1 MPTDIPRA
9 GRSNMSVCVK
19 AAQVIFFV
27 ATICGASTFA
37 DERPSALLLA
47 VETRAD
53 DTAGDQVAFENKW
66 DDRASPLLAPIK
78 ASVTSRDQEPTALD
92 PAPMWSRAVT
102 AMLSETSAK
111 WADLQ
116 SRILAEKATLAAC
129 RSGDRPCPAAARRFL
144 SIIEQA
150 RQRQGRARF
159 GEINRAINLSIR
171 PMSDLAQYGV
181 EDFWASPL
189 ASLSSGAGDCE
200 DYAIAKY
207 VALEES
213 GIAPADLQFEIV
225 RDVEHQ
231 ATHAVVAVRYKDEWL
246 VLDNRTLMM
255 VNAEESPYYYLFAL
269 DHEGVRTFATEV
281 VRRRAIKAG
290 DSVSYLRDNQTTTVS
305 SNLAMAYRFQKVD

>member
-1 MPTDIPRA
+1 
-9 GRSNMSVCVK
+9 MSVFVK
-19 AAQVIFFV
+19 VVQVIVLV

-37 DERPSALLLA
+37 DERSSALSLA
-47 VETRAD
+47 FEARSG
-53 DTAGDQVAFENKW
+53 DTAGAQVAVKNTSDQVAFENKW
-66 DDRASPLLAPIK
+66 DDRASPLLAPIT
-78 ASVTSRDQEPTALD
+78 ASLTSRDQEPTTVD
-92 PAPMWSRAVT
+92 PAPIWSWAAT
-102 AMLSETSAK
+102 AMLSESSAK

-116 SRILAEKATLAAC
+116 SRILAEKVTLAAC

-144 SIIEQA
+144 SIVENG
-150 RQRQGRARF
+150 RQRQGRARL

-181 EDFWASPL
+181 EDYSASPL

-213 GIAPADLQFEIV
+213 GIAPADLQLEIV

-231 ATHAVVAVRYKDEWL
+231 ATHAVVEVRYKDEWL
-246 VLDNRTLMM
+246 ILDNRTLLIM
-255 VNAEESPYYYLFAL
+255 NTEQTHYYPLLVL

-281 VRRRAIKAG
+281 ARRRAIQAG
-290 DSVSYLRDNQTTTVS
+290 VLVSNLQDDRITTVS
-305 SNLAMAYRFQKVD
+305 SNLAMTNRLQKVD

>member
-1 MPTDIPRA
+1 
-9 GRSNMSVCVK
+9 MSVFVK
-19 AAQVIFFV
+19 AVQVIVLV

-37 DERPSALLLA
+37 DERSSALSLA
-47 VETRAD
+47 FEARSG
-53 DTAGDQVAFENKW
+53 DTAGAQVAVKNTSDQVAFENKW
-66 DDRASPLLAPIK
+66 DDRASPLLAPIT
-78 ASVTSRDQEPTALD
+78 ASLPSRDQEPTTVD
-92 PAPMWSRAVT
+92 PAPIWSWAAT
-102 AMLSETSAK
+102 AMLSESSAK

-116 SRILAEKATLAAC
+116 SRILAEKVTLAAC

-144 SIIEQA
+144 SIVENG
-150 RQRQGRARF
+150 RQRQGRARL

-181 EDFWASPL
+181 EDYSASPL

-213 GIAPADLQFEIV
+213 GIAPADLQLEIV

-231 ATHAVVAVRYKDEWL
+231 ATHAVVEVRYKDEWL
-246 VLDNRTLMM
+246 ILDNRTLLIM
-255 VNAEESPYYYLFAL
+255 NTEQTHYYPLLVL

-281 VRRRAIKAG
+281 ARRRAIQERVA
-290 DSVSYLRDNQTTTVS
+290 VSYLQDDKATTIS
-305 SNLAMAYRFQKVD
+305 SNPAMTNRLQKVD

>member
-1 MPTDIPRA
+1 
-9 GRSNMSVCVK
+9 MSVFVK
-19 AAQVIFFV
+19 AVQVIVLV

-37 DERPSALLLA
+37 DERSSALSLA
-47 VETRAD
+47 VEARSG
-53 DTAGDQVAFENKW
+53 DTAGAQVAVKNTSDQVAFENKW
-66 DDRASPLLAPIK
+66 DDRASPLLAPIT
-78 ASVTSRDQEPTALD
+78 ASLPSRDQEPTTVD
-92 PAPMWSRAVT
+92 PAPIWSWAAT
-102 AMLSETSAK
+102 AMLSESSAK

-116 SRILAEKATLAAC
+116 SRILAEKVTLAAC

-144 SIIEQA
+144 SIVENG
-150 RQRQGRARF
+150 RQRQGRARL

-181 EDFWASPL
+181 EDYWASPL

-213 GIAPADLQFEIV
+213 GIAPADLQLEIV

-231 ATHAVVAVRYKDEWL
+231 ATHAVVEVRYKDEWL
-246 VLDNRTLMM
+246 ILDNRTLLIM
-255 VNAEESPYYYLFAL
+255 NTEQTHYYPLLVL

-281 VRRRAIKAG
+281 ARRRAIQAG
-290 DSVSYLRDNQTTTVS
+290 VLVSNLQDDRITTVS
-305 SNLAMAYRFQKVD
+305 SNLAMTNRLQKVD

>member
-1 MPTDIPRA
+1 
-9 GRSNMSVCVK
+9 MSVFVK
-19 AAQVIFFV
+19 AVQVIVLV

-37 DERPSALLLA
+37 DERSSALPLA
-47 VETRAD
+47 VEARSG
-53 DTAGDQVAFENKW
+53 DTAGAQVAVKNTSDQVAFENKW
-66 DDRASPLLAPIK
+66 DDRASPLLAPIT
-78 ASVTSRDQEPTALD
+78 ASLTSRDQEPTTVD
-92 PAPMWSRAVT
+92 PAPIWSWAAT
-102 AMLSETSAK
+102 AMLSESSAK

-116 SRILAEKATLAAC
+116 SRILAEKVTLAAC

-144 SIIEQA
+144 SIVENG
-150 RQRQGRARF
+150 RQRQGRARL

-181 EDFWASPL
+181 EDYSASPL

-213 GIAPADLQFEIV
+213 GIAPADLQLEIV

-231 ATHAVVAVRYKDEWL
+231 ATHAVVEVRYKDEWL
-246 VLDNRTLMM
+246 ILDNRTLLIM
-255 VNAEESPYYYLFAL
+255 NTEQTHYYPLLVL

-281 VRRRAIKAG
+281 ARRRAIQERVA
-290 DSVSYLRDNQTTTVS
+290 VS
-305 SNLAMAYRFQKVD
+305 SLQEDKATTISSNPAMTTRLQKVD

>member
-1 MPTDIPRA
+1 
-9 GRSNMSVCVK
+9 MSVFVK
-19 AAQVIFFV
+19 VVQVIVLV

-37 DERPSALLLA
+37 DERSSALSLA
-47 VETRAD
+47 FEARSG
-53 DTAGDQVAFENKW
+53 DTAGAQVAVKNTSDQVAFENKW
-66 DDRASPLLAPIK
+66 DDRASPLLAPIT
-78 ASVTSRDQEPTALD
+78 ASLTSRDQEPTTVD
-92 PAPMWSRAVT
+92 PAPIWSWAAT
-102 AMLSETSAK
+102 AMLSESSAK

-116 SRILAEKATLAAC
+116 SRILAEKVTLAAC

-144 SIIEQA
+144 SIVENG
-150 RQRQGRARF
+150 RQRQGRARL

-181 EDFWASPL
+181 EDYSASPL

-213 GIAPADLQFEIV
+213 GIASADLQLEIV

-231 ATHAVVAVRYKDEWL
+231 ATHAVVEVRYKDEWL
-246 VLDNRTLMM
+246 ILDNRTLLIM
-255 VNAEESPYYYLFAL
+255 NTEQTHYYPLLVL

-281 VRRRAIKAG
+281 ARRRAIQERVA
-290 DSVSYLRDNQTTTVS
+290 VS
-305 SNLAMAYRFQKVD
+305 SLQEDKATTISSNPAMTTRLQKVD